1 MDQISSIATLDWVV
15 FAVITLS
22 TLLSLKRGFIKEVL
36 SLITWVLAFVIAV
49 KFSSQMQ
56 SLIVDQVQND
66 QIRYIVAFASLFVVS
81 LCVGALINFLLGSL
95 IKITGLSSTD
105 RVLGMLFGFARGT
118 LILVAFTSLLSLS
131 PVVTE
136 TDFWKDSKLVPKLV
150 VLKDWARDVLG
161 KGSDYLDPSLI
172 ERALGS

>member
-49 KFSSQMQ
+49 KFSSPMQ

-66 QIRYIVAFASLFVVS
+66 QIRYITLCFFHSLY
-81 LCVGALINFLLGSL
+81 FLF
-95 IKITGLSSTD
+95 I
-105 RVLGMLFGFARGT
+105 R
-118 LILVAFTSLLSLS
+118 
-131 PVVTE
+131 
-136 TDFWKDSKLVPKLV
+136 
-150 VLKDWARDVLG
+150 
-161 KGSDYLDPSLI
+161 
-172 ERALGS
+172 

>member
-15 FAVITLS
+15 FAVILLS

-36 SLITWVLAFVIAV
+36 SLITWVLAFVVAV
-49 KFSSQMQ
+49 KFSSQMD
-56 SLIVDQVQND
+56 SLIIDQVQND
-66 QIRYIVAFASLFVVS
+66 QIRYIVAFVSLFVAS
-81 LCVGALINFLLGSL
+81 LCVGALVNFLLGSL

-105 RVLGMLFGFARGT
+105 KVLGMLFGFARGT
-118 LILVAFTSLLSLS
+118 LILVAFISLLSLS

-136 TDFWKDSKLVPKLV
+136 TGFWKESKLVPKLV

-161 KGSDYLDPSLI
+161 KSSELLDPTLI

>member
-66 QIRYIVAFASLFVVS
+66 QIRYIVAFASLFVAS

-105 RVLGMLFGFARGT
+105 RVLGMLF
-118 LILVAFTSLLSLS
+118 
-131 PVVTE
+131 
-136 TDFWKDSKLVPKLV
+136 
-150 VLKDWARDVLG
+150 
-161 KGSDYLDPSLI
+161 
-172 ERALGS
+172 

>member
-66 QIRYIVAFASLFVVS
+66 QIRYIVAFASLFVAS

-161 KGSDYLDPSLI
+161 KGSDYIDPSLI

>member
-15 FAVITLS
+15 FAVILLS

-49 KFSSQMQ
+49 KFSSQMD
-56 SLIVDQVQND
+56 SLIIDQVQND
-66 QIRYIVAFASLFVVS
+66 QIRYIVAFVSLFVAS
-81 LCVGALINFLLGSL
+81 LCVGALVNFLLGSL

-105 RVLGMLFGFARGT
+105 KVLGMLFGFARGT

-136 TDFWKDSKLVPKLV
+136 TGFWKDSKLVPKLV

-161 KGSDYLDPSLI
+161 KSSEFINPALI